1 MMEKMDPM
9 KKALAM
15 RRGQGIDIKIIVGE
29 SDGDKKTD
37 LAPKPESPL
46 ASGADMKPIAAGSP
60 MDQAVQ
66 GQPME
71 GHEDS
76 EMDAEMLSQMSDFD
90 KQDLAERKPRSLGER
105 ARQAAMERSKK

>member
-37 LAPKPESPL
+37 LAPKPENPL
-46 ASGADMKPIAAGSP
+46 ASGADMKPIQAGSP
-60 MDQAVQ
+60 MDQMVQ
-66 GQPME
+66 DQQAQ
-71 GHEDS
+71 GHEDAD
-76 EMDAEMLSQMSDFD
+76 MDAHMLSQMSDFD
-90 KQDLAERKPRSLGER
+90 KQDLSARKPRSLGER